1 METFWGLHQK
11 SSILSWWLGQCFFFW
26 GGIGAIPVSRTLPRR
41 LRLTNAPQCQGR
53 GTSLVFKMAFLVS
66 LLRAMLLL
74 WQVNHRRTPWDW
86 VRGDLRVGS
95 NEELEKTLSCVV
107 RRIEQEQFL
116 SNGSDSVSKN
126 VRNCAKS
133 FFVRSLSDRR
143 GKKKW
148 WCGNHLSCQ

>member
-11 SSILSWWLGQCFFFW
+11 SSILSWWLGQCFFLG

-66 LLRAMLLL
+66 LLWAKLLL